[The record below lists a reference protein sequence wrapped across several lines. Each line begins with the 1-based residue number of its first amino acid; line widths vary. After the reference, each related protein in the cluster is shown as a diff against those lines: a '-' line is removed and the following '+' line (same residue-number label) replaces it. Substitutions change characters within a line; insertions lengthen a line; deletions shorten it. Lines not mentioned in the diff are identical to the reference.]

1 MLKKTVPNM
10 VEMGLN
16 STHLDRGT
24 TVQNVLKSIKND
36 RGKGT
41 VEMV

>member
-1 MLKKTVPNM
+1 MVLIWTV
-10 VEMGLN
+10 EA
-16 STHLDRGT
+16 